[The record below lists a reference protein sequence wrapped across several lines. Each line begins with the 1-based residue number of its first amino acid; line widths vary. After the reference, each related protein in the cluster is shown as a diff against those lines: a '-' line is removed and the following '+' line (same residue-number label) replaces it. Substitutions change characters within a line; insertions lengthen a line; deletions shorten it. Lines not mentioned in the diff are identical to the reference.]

1 MLNNV
6 MKKGLLILTIAMI
19 VLIVAQMAMLFVP
32 YFELTPQ
39 PTRKEPNPVSTKYS
53 IQNLVWTDTETM
65 VKVIMDKDVD
75 DEVERVNEMVKNGTI
90 RENLAELEQTYPEHV
105 IERLLDGK
113 KIKQKDVE
121 TVVKEGL
128 NDDLVDLALVNAF
141 SIIGIIMMLM
151 ELKHQFSKY
160 RLASRS
166 AWIVLS
172 HFFSLVWGLFG
183 VLVFTTNCPTLDLGY
198 NQVIVTVCM
207 VIGIVGLAL
216 EVIRLALAVLTRT
229 RYKKVKAVF

>member
-19 VLIVAQMAMLFVP
+19 VLIIAQAVMLFIP

-53 IQNLVWTDTETM
+53 IQNFTWTHTEEMIET
-65 VKVIMDKDVD
+65 IMEKDVD

-90 RENLAELEQTYPEHV
+90 QENLEELQQTYPEHV
-105 IERLLDGK
+105 VERLLSGK

-121 TVVKEGL
+121 TVVKESL

-141 SIIGIIMMLM
+141 CIIAVIMLLM
-151 ELKHQFSKY
+151 ELKHHFSKY
-160 RLASRS
+160 RLATRGT
-166 AWIVLS
+166 WIVLS
-172 HFFSLVWGLFG
+172 HFCCLVWGIFG
-183 VLVFTTNCPTLDLGY
+183 VFVFTSTCPTLELGY
-198 NQVIVTVCM
+198 NQIVSTVCM
-207 VIGIVGLAL
+207 VIAIVGLVV
-216 EVIRLALAVLTRT
+216 EVIRLVMAFLTRT
-229 RYKKVKAVF
+229 RYKKVKAVY